1 MTPSRPDDERR
12 PGDVRS
18 LHLLYDLVPASEEV
32 DLREELAHE
41 QWQLRVDALLG
52 VPAGPEAA
60 DAPAGPDEGADR
72 LTEGQVR
79 GLVEHVL
86 GAVPVDEDDRESDDP
101 A

>member
-18 LHLLYDLVPASEEV
+18 LHLLYDLVPTAEEV

-41 QWQLRVDALLG
+41 QWQRRVDALLG
-52 VPAGPEAA
+52 VPAEPEPTEVPEAE
-60 DAPAGPDEGADR
+60 DDADR
-72 LTEGQVR
+72 LSEGQVR

-86 GAVPVDEDDRESDDP
+86 GAVPVDEADADTDEP